1 MASGIFI
8 YNLSED
14 SSTGTVLQSMASGIL
29 KYNLSEDSSTMYS
42 TAVHYYWVDIGTA
55 TGAIPVQEVVLLNQI
70 IVVDVLLLC
79 QSMRWYCYT
88 GS

>member
-42 TAVHYYWVDIGTA
+42 TAAHG
-55 TGAIPVQEVVLLNQI
+55 Q
-70 IVVDVLLLC
+70 
-79 QSMRWYCYT
+79 WY
-88 GS
+88 SKI

>member
-1 MASGIFI
+1 MILQYCSPWPVIFLKYNLSEDGSTRTVVLASGILK

-42 TAVHYYWVDIGTA
+42 TAAHG
-55 TGAIPVQEVVLLNQI
+55 Q
-70 IVVDVLLLC
+70 
-79 QSMRWYCYT
+79 WY
-88 GS
+88 SKI